1 MAKIKNT
8 GRQPR
13 GFFTDEGTHVV
24 VPPGGEAEFNMS
36 EADYKHLEELVKM
49 EDPPL
54 YEISGGH
61 GGVKKLN
68 AKEQREADIKK
79 AEEDAKKA
87 SDAAAAH
94 EKEVAK
100 DAKDAEKKKA

>member
-8 GRQPR
+8 GRQAR
-13 GFFTDEGTHVV
+13 GFFDEDGVQVV

-36 EADYKHLEELVKM
+36 EADYKKCEELAKM

-61 GGVKKLN
+61 GGVKQLN

-79 AEEDAKKA
+79 AEDDAKKA
-87 SDAAAAH
+87 ADAA
-94 EKEVAK
+94 KEAENK
-100 DAKDAEKKKA
+100 DTAKKKA